1 MITEKDIELID
12 KYLSG
17 ELSGSSLAEFEQRLN
32 SDTQFTEEVRF
43 IKDLKVSA
51 KQVGRRELKDKLQS
65 IARTVTIESENKRFS
80 LLRKKTLIYY
90 SIAASIVIIIGVS
103 AIFYFQ
109 SDKSLEQLAED
120 NNKDTLLIDDSIISK
135 KAEIETLLADKNIK
149 TVNKNIYFID
159 NNGFGYYEIDKRAAR
174 IIKLGIIENE
184 KYANNYFLT
193 DTILFLFGDFED
205 DKIKLF
211 EKHKFILLNYNKY
224 LYKVNKSKTNIIA
237 PLIIEEDSA
246 IIRK

>member
-17 ELSGSSLAEFEQRLN
+17 EHSGSSLTEFEQRLN
-32 SDTQFTEEVRF
+32 SDTQFADEVRF

-51 KQVGRRELKDKLQS
+51 KHVGRRELKAQLKS
-65 IARTVTIESENKRFS
+65 IAGTFTIESENKWFS

-90 SIAASIVIIIGVS
+90 SIAASIAIIIGVS

-109 SDKSLEQLAED
+109 SDKSSKQLADD
-120 NNKDTLLIDDSIISK
+120 NNKDTSLIDDSIISK
-135 KAEIETLLADKNIK
+135 KVEIESLLADKNIK

-159 NNGFGYYEIDKRAAR
+159 SNGFGYYEIDKQSAR
-174 IIKLGIIENE
+174 IIKLGIIEHE

-193 DTILFLFGDFED
+193 DTILFLFGNFED

-211 EKHKFILLNYNKY
+211 EEPKFILINYDKY

-237 PLIIEEDSA
+237 PLIIEEDTA